1 MVKGHRDLRANRVRL
16 VLRAARA
23 IRDRLDLPELRERK
37 ASKAS
42 PAPKGRKGSRDLL
55 VRKELKENR
64 DRPVRPGLV
73 CAS

>member
-1 MVKGHRDLRANRVRL
+1 MVKAHRDPRANRVRL
-16 VLRAARA
+16 VLRARGA
-23 IRDRLDLPELRERK
+23 IRGRLALLEWRGLK
-37 ASKAS
+37 ASKVS